1 MEEESGESKNYWNWK
16 RLFCFRNIKRILS
29 LSFAIYN
36 KFFPLFMKSKISDI
50 LIFSRLIIGFIII
63 SLSVIKIEN
72 YQIIT
77 VILLSIGLLT
87 DIFDGIIARHLQVS
101 TQKLRRLDS
110 TVDQIFFISVGIAAY
125 IQCPEFFKA
134 NASKIIIL
142 AGSEALIYLVS
153 FLKFRKEVATHSI
166 GAKIWTLL
174 LFGTLIQVILQC
186 QSIVLFNLCF
196 WVGLLTRAEIIAILL
211 ILKTWANDVPSVF
224 HSIQLR
230 KGKTIKKNKLF
241 NS

>member
-36 KFFPLFMKSKISDI
+36 KFFPLFMKSKIPDI

-63 SLSVIKIEN
+63 FLSVIKIEN
-72 YQIIT
+72 YQIII

-87 DIFDGIIARHLQVS
+87 DIFDGIIARHLQIS

-110 TVDQIFFISVGIAAY
+110 TVDQIFFISVGVAAY
-125 IQCPEFFKA
+125 IQCPEFFKT

-211 ILKTWANDVPSVF
+211 ILKTWTNDVPSIF

-230 KGKTIKKNKLF
+230 KGKTIRKSKLF

>member
-1 MEEESGESKNYWNWK
+1 MPEVSGENKNYWSWK
-16 RLFCFRNIKRILS
+16 RLSYFRYIKNIPIYLHLS
-29 LSFAIYN
+29 QVLL
-36 KFFPLFMKSKISDI
+36 PFMKSKIPVI
-50 LIFSRLIIGFIII
+50 LIFSRLIIGFLIIAL
-63 SLSVIKIEN
+63 SLITIEN
-72 YQIIT
+72 YQAIT
-77 VILLSIGLLT
+77 VVLLSIGLFT
-87 DIFDGIIARHLQVS
+87 DIFDGIIARHLQIS
-101 TQKLRRLDS
+101 TQKLRRMDS
-110 TVDQIFFISVGIAAY
+110 TVDQIFFISVGLAAY
-125 IQCPEFFKA
+125 IQCPEFFKT

-153 FLKFRKEVATHSI
+153 FLRFRKEVATHSI

-186 QSIVLFNLCF
+186 QSVILFNLCF
-196 WVGLLTRAEIIAILL
+196 WVGLLTRAEIIAILF
-211 ILKTWANDVPSVF
+211 ILKTWTNDVPSVF

>member
-1 MEEESGESKNYWNWK
+1 
-16 RLFCFRNIKRILS
+16 
-29 LSFAIYN
+29 
-36 KFFPLFMKSKISDI
+36 MKSKIPSI

-63 SLSVIKIEN
+63 SLSLVKIEN
-72 YQIIT
+72 YQTII

-87 DIFDGIIARHLQVS
+87 DIFDGIIARYLNVS

-110 TVDQIFFISVGIAAY
+110 TVDQIFFISVGVAVY
-125 IQCPEFFKA
+125 IMCPEFFEA
-134 NASKIIIL
+134 NVLKIIIL
-142 AGSEALIYLVS
+142 VGAEALIYLVS

-186 QSIVLFNLCF
+186 QSVILFNLCF
-196 WVGLLTRAEIIAILL
+196 WVGLLTRAEIIAILF
-211 ILKTWANDVPSVF
+211 ILKTWTNDVPSVF

-230 KGKTIKKNKLF
+230 KGKSIKKSKLF

>member
-1 MEEESGESKNYWNWK
+1 
-16 RLFCFRNIKRILS
+16 
-29 LSFAIYN
+29 
-36 KFFPLFMKSKISDI
+36 MKSKIPDI

-63 SLSVIKIEN
+63 SLSLLKIEN
-72 YQIIT
+72 YQIIA

-87 DIFDGIIARHLQVS
+87 DIFDGIIARHLNVS

-110 TVDQIFFISVGIAAY
+110 TVDQIFFILVGVAVY
-125 IQCPEFFKA
+125 IMCPEFFEA
-134 NASKIIIL
+134 NAFKVIIL
-142 AGSEALIYLVS
+142 IGAEALIYLVS

-174 LFGTLIQVILQC
+174 LFGTLVQIILQC
-186 QSIVLFNLCF
+186 QSVVLFTLCF
-196 WVGLLTRAEIIAILL
+196 WVGLLTRAEIIAILF
-211 ILKTWANDVPSVF
+211 ILKTWTNDVPSVF

-230 KGKTIKKNKLF
+230 KGKAIKKSKIF

>member
-1 MEEESGESKNYWNWK
+1 
-16 RLFCFRNIKRILS
+16 
-29 LSFAIYN
+29 
-36 KFFPLFMKSKISDI
+36 MKSKIPDI

-63 SLSVIKIEN
+63 GLSLLKIEN

-87 DIFDGIIARHLQVS
+87 DIFDGIIARHLNVS

-110 TVDQIFFISVGIAAY
+110 TVDQIFFISVGVAVY
-125 IQCPEFFKA
+125 IMCPEFFEA
-134 NASKIIIL
+134 NAFKIIIL
-142 AGSEALIYLVS
+142 VGAEALIYLVS

-186 QSIVLFNLCF
+186 QSVILFNLCF
-196 WVGLLTRAEIIAILL
+196 WVGLLTRAEIIAILF
-211 ILKTWANDVPSVF
+211 ILKTWTNDVPSVF

-230 KGKTIKKNKLF
+230 KGKVIKKSKIF

>member
-1 MEEESGESKNYWNWK
+1 
-16 RLFCFRNIKRILS
+16 
-29 LSFAIYN
+29 
-36 KFFPLFMKSKISDI
+36 MKSKIPVI
-50 LIFSRLIIGFIII
+50 LIFSRLIIGLVIIYL
-63 SLSVIKIEN
+63 SLIKTEN
-72 YQIIT
+72 YQIIA

-87 DIFDGIIARHLQVS
+87 DIFDGIIARYLDIS

-110 TVDQIFFISVGIAAY
+110 TVDQLFFVSVGVATY
-125 IQCPEFFKA
+125 IQCPVFFET
-134 NASKIIIL
+134 NVYKIGIL
-142 AGSEALIYLVS
+142 AGSEVLIYLVS

-174 LFGTLIQVILQC
+174 LFGTLIQVILEC
-186 QSIVLFNLCF
+186 QSLILFNLCF

-211 ILKTWANDVPSVF
+211 LLKKWTHDVPSVF

-230 KGKTIKKNKLF
+230 KGKTIKKSKLF